1 MEEALGSNPGR
12 SILKTFKN
20 FYPQITTLIV
30 MPEKEKTKGIVRI
43 AGADIKGESQLFVS
57 LQRIKGVGGVLANAI
72 CRVNDLDGNIKVGN
86 LTSTEIKKI
95 EDTLNNPSKF
105 GMPDWM
111 LNRRKDLETG
121 ENRHLVG
128 PDLVFMQKQ
137 DIKRMINM
145 KSYKGVRHMY
155 GLPVRGQRTRSSFRK
170 GRTVGVVRKKMMP
183 AKKGESK

>member
-1 MEEALGSNPGR
+1 
-12 SILKTFKN
+12 
-20 FYPQITTLIV
+20 
-30 MPEKEKTKGIVRI
+30 MPEKIKGIVRI
-43 AGADIKGESQLFVS
+43 AGADIKGESQLFIS
-57 LQRIKGVGGVLANAI
+57 LQRVKGVGGVLANAI
-72 CRVNDLDGNIKVGN
+72 CRINSLDRNMKVGN
-86 LTSTEIKKI
+86 LTPTEIKKI
-95 EDTLNNPSKF
+95 EDTLKNPAKF
-105 GMPDWM
+105 GIPDWM

-128 PDLVFMQKQ
+128 PDLSFMQKQ

-170 GRTVGVVRKKMMP
+170 GRTMGVVRKKMMP